1 MNERSLISLT
11 AITLLTGV
19 VLLVVGHA
27 FLGFIAEEPSS
38 AIAITEPG
46 PVQLEE
52 SDHSDNHIESNSEVQ
67 QTLYSNSRSPES
79 FESQEPQSTSPTLA
93 EPETGLANDAPETA
107 DHWMIDAPAETE
119 EYQVASELTLQA
131 PIAATPE
138 ETAVPV
144 DSYLEADEE
153 PAAAEEGFTDVYSD
167 VEYDSETEQA
177 ISYVD
182 ETPLYQPVDDA
193 SVTSEVAIPSPA
205 MPADVAL
212 KARPQGPPLSAFQPP
227 VVTASEP
234 SQVVSISDSGY
245 SLDENPSAVVT
256 PVGGVADFPP
266 AMPVVP
272 TSPLEEHPTNT
283 NMAAPT
289 ENTGD
294 PLRLGPATTRVA
306 QVPMPGQANDMLENE
321 AERALR
327 SSQDDAPAPGEPEI
341 DKNAL
346 ENEETKLGEA
356 PEEPE
361 NELQFLRR
369 QSVLLDPGQYQFDV
383 SLQYLINES
392 DSPLAQVADEFLQI
406 GEALRKQRLLLL
418 PIEFRLGLT
427 PVSQFFINVPF
438 GWSNGEISFLGV
450 DEFQNSGG
458 LGDISAGITRMLM
471 EGNEWFPDVLTTLAF
486 SAPTGDSNFVT
497 SLSTP
502 GNALGQGFWT
512 TTIGLSFIQTYD
524 PMVFFY
530 GFGYSHRY
538 ENTFDVNVGDG
549 RVTVNPGKQIF
560 YRFGAGFAVNPR
572 VTLSASFNGSYI
584 TEDVVEG
591 VRLAGSIR
599 EPMSIRLAATITKDK
614 ELKKNQR
621 VRTIE
626 PFVNFG
632 LTDAAANAVFGVS
645 CTH

>member
-11 AITLLTGV
+11 AIALLTGV
-19 VLLVVGHA
+19 ILLVVGHA
-27 FLGFIAEEPSS
+27 FIDFLS
-38 AIAITEPG
+38 TEPPQTVAELG
-46 PVQLEE
+46 QIDDDSLQEFAPTDA
-52 SDHSDNHIESNSEVQ
+52 SPRIR
-67 QTLYSNSRSPES
+67 QTLYDSTLETNEPVESPELS
-79 FESQEPQSTSPTLA
+79 SALPPQEEPQDVVPLEIEVDEPQPTEPELTLA
-93 EPETGLANDAPETA
+93 APG
-107 DHWMIDAPAETE
+107 E
-119 EYQVASELTLQA
+119 EDLTCELTLQA
-131 PIAATPE
+131 PTVAVEEPVSGLNATVEATEEPFAN
-138 ETAVPV
+138 ETAKVHSASEPGPA
-144 DSYLEADEE
+144 LEAVPYDDEVPPAYE
-153 PAAAEEGFTDVYSD
+153 PQDEF
-167 VEYDSETEQA
+167 VENP
-177 ISYVD
+177 V
-182 ETPLYQPVDDA
+182 PL
-193 SVTSEVAIPSPA
+193 SPSPA
-205 MPADVAL
+205 MPPSVAL
-212 KARPQGPPLSAFQPP
+212 EAPPQGLPAYTFEGSTSMAPNEP
-227 VVTASEP
+227 VVA
-234 SQVVSISDSGY
+234 SISDTV
-245 SLDENPSAVVT
+245 DPDAVATMTAAVS
-256 PVGGVADFPP
+256 DFPP
-266 AMPVVP
+266 AMPQAP
-272 TSPLEEHPTNT
+272 TSPLEEQHSN
-283 NMAAPT
+283 
-289 ENTGD
+289 
-294 PLRLGPATTRVA
+294 LGLATPKTFIESSLQLGASPTRVA
-306 QVPMPGQANDMLENE
+306 QVPLPGSANDMLEDE

-327 SSQDDAPAPGEPEI
+327 SEQDDAPAPGEPEI
-341 DKNAL
+341 DSKAL

-356 PEEPE
+356 PEETN

-369 QSVLLDPGQYQFDV
+369 QSVLLEPGQYQFDV

-406 GEALRKQRLLLL
+406 GEALRKQRLLLV

-427 PVSQFFINVPF
+427 PVSQLFVNVPF

-458 LGDISAGITRMLM
+458 LGDVSAGITRMLM
-471 EGNEWFPDVLTTLAF
+471 EGNDWFPDVLTTLAF

-512 TTIGLSFIQTYD
+512 TTIGLSFIQTFD
-524 PMVFFY
+524 PVVVFY
-530 GFGYSHRY
+530 GFGYRHRY
-538 ENTFDVNVGDG
+538 ENTFDVNIGDG

-560 YRFGAGFAVNPR
+560 YSFGAGFAVNPR

-599 EPMSIRLAATITKDK
+599 EPMNVRLAATITKDK

-626 PFVNFG
+626 PFVNIG